1 MSNTSEKGVIM
12 SHNKHS
18 VTLDIEKCKGCTNC
32 IKRCPTEAIRVRDG
46 HAVIKEDLCIDCGE
60 CIRVCPYQAKKATY
74 DKFEDFAHYSY
85 KIALPAPAF
94 YGQFE
99 DLDDVDEVLT
109 ALLRCGFDAVFEVSR
124 AAELVTEYTRR
135 YMKQEGLEKPVISS
149 ACPAIVRLIS
159 LRFPYLKDNLLPLLP
174 PIEYAARLARA
185 EAKEKNP
192 HLRDEDICV
201 LFISPCPA
209 KVSYVRNPLG
219 VEKSAVTGTLAINDF
234 YFRVRSKRKEVDTPL
249 PLSQTGI
256 IGLNWAGSGG
266 ESTSLLSDKYLAAD
280 GIENCIHILDEIE
293 NGTMHNLEFVELN
306 ACIGGCVG
314 GALNVE
320 NPFIA
325 KARLRSLR
333 KYLPI
338 SRNHASEQDGQIPDD
353 LFLTS
358 DLTME
363 VPSKLSENRLT
374 AIAKM
379 SEIEEIYRTLPNLDC
394 GSCGAPSCHALAED
408 IVKGDACKGDCLIQL
423 RKHFEKKDPDAE

>member
-1 MSNTSEKGVIM
+1 M

-18 VTLDIEKCKGCTNC
+18 VTLDISKCKGCTNC

-46 HAVIKEDLCIDCGE
+46 HAVIKEDRCIDCGE

-74 DKFEDFAHYSY
+74 DKFEDFSHYRY
-85 KIALPAPAF
+85 KIAIPAPAL

-99 DLDDVDEVLT
+99 DLEDVDEVLT
-109 ALLRCGFDAVFEVSR
+109 ALLQCGFDAVFEVSR

-135 YMKQEGLEKPVISS
+135 YMKKLDIEKPVISS
-149 ACPAIVRLIS
+149 ACPAIVRLIAM
-159 LRFPYLKDNLLPLLP
+159 RFPYLKDNLLPLLP
-174 PIEYAARLARA
+174 PIEYAARLARR
-185 EAKEKNP
+185 EAQESHP
-192 HLRDEDICV
+192 DLTDDDICV

-219 VEKSAVTGTLAINDF
+219 VEKSAVSGTLAIHDF
-234 YFRVRSKRKEVDTPL
+234 YFRIRSKRKEITTPL

-256 IGLNWAGSGG
+256 IGLNWASSGG

-280 GIENCIHILDEIE
+280 GIENCIHVLDEIE
-293 NGTMHNLEFVELN
+293 NGTLHNLEFVELN

-314 GALNVE
+314 GTLNVE

-338 SRNHASEQDGQIPDD
+338 SRNHAEISEQIPND

-358 DLTME
+358 DLE
-363 VPSKLSENRLT
+363 VDASSKLSEDRMT
-374 AIAKM
+374 AITKM
-379 SEIEEIYRTLPNLDC
+379 AAIEQIYRTLPHLDC

-408 IVKGDACKGDCLIQL
+408 IVKGEASETDCLIQL
-423 RKHFEKKDPDAE
+423 REHFEKQEPNV